1 MNSFLTIGAIALA
14 AFLINWVFA
23 RAIVWMLARSWRA
36 ASEAHWTERARLAF
50 APGQAQLWFGA
61 VFPPALAVIGTSALQ
76 VFAGMSSPDPMVVFW
91 IAGLSGVLVARYR
104 FVRECWGARVNLRN
118 WVSGIVV
125 LVVTMASHWVVL
137 VFTVNLMPEKLGTKS
152 FLVFTGALLA
162 QLCLLIGDTAYLLRW
177 LRIAHLAPAHVIA
190 MVEGL
195 CTEMGVKG
203 KVKVYVF
210 EWAQVNALASIV
222 HHWVGFSSEMIKALS
237 LEELRSIAAHELGH
251 LLEPA
256 WLRWIRIIQKF
267 SYLPT
272 VFIFMY
278 GGRYGFFFGF
288 LAVLAIMAANK
299 RVVLYGEKRADR
311 LQSAASQSEVYMS
324 AMVKLHEL
332 NLQPAVMP
340 GKQTHPDLYERLIA
354 AGIQPDF
361 PRPPAPSKRKPLWT
375 ALGMSAAGLVFC
387 FALMVGIQ
395 LLRRSVS
402 TYDRTQVSERYS
414 EQREMPV
421 PDFTTAGNQPE
432 FLTAIDELATLLNA
446 QPESFVRDSD
456 GEKVNGAVAF
466 TLTDPLSKKEL
477 FRLHTNMLARG
488 FYVFSYE
495 TGTRTEVDRI
505 GFIPTQY
512 KHEVV
517 AAIGTQGGDLRPST
531 HGIISWLMELEVEQD
546 FFLTGIGVDH
556 LEGTFKGP
564 VKNLPLLTKMIF
576 AICPDVAGQG
586 ESRALALTDDLKK
599 GEFFLWWD

>member
-1 MNSFLTIGAIALA
+1 
-14 AFLINWVFA
+14 
-23 RAIVWMLARSWRA
+23 
-36 ASEAHWTERARLAF
+36 
-50 APGQAQLWFGA
+50 
-61 VFPPALAVIGTSALQ
+61 
-76 VFAGMSSPDPMVVFW
+76 
-91 IAGLSGVLVARYR
+91 
-104 FVRECWGARVNLRN
+104 
-118 WVSGIVV
+118 
-125 LVVTMASHWVVL
+125 MASHWVVL

-177 LRIAHLAPAHVIA
+177 LRIAHVAPAHVTA

-203 KVKVYVF
+203 KVTVYVF

-222 HHWVGFSSEMIKALS
+222 HRWVGFSSEMIKALS

-421 PDFTTAGNQPE
+421 PDFYHRRESAG
-432 FLTAIDELATLLNA
+432 
-446 QPESFVRDSD
+446 VSD
-456 GEKVNGAVAF
+456 
-466 TLTDPLSKKEL
+466 
-477 FRLHTNMLARG
+477 RYR
-488 FYVFSYE
+488 
-495 TGTRTEVDRI
+495 RI
-505 GFIPTQY
+505 G
-512 KHEVV
+512 HV
-517 AAIGTQGGDLRPST
+517 A
-531 HGIISWLMELEVEQD
+531 
-546 FFLTGIGVDH
+546 
-556 LEGTFKGP
+556 
-564 VKNLPLLTKMIF
+564 
-576 AICPDVAGQG
+576 
-586 ESRALALTDDLKK
+586 
-599 GEFFLWWD
+599 